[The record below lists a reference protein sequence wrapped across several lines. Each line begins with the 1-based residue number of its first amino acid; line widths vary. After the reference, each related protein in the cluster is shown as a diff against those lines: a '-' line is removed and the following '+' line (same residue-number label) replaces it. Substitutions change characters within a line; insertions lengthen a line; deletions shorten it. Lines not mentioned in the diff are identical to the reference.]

1 MFEVFT
7 NSIVFP
13 KNLINYH
20 NKKGGFVFLY
30 ILFLVTLMSL
40 ATIVFFISHK
50 PQAINEENTGCTI
63 VDNYLVCTG
72 DAYDINNRFDMYDF
86 DIHFLSDTDD
96 IASVTNRDVFT
107 IILQGSYLTVFV
119 GESEVNSF
127 NFLKTYDIN
136 SLEEVTSILK
146 NSVITAGIFIGLI
159 SNTFIIV
166 FIILISTIPFM
177 RFRQLISYKK
187 IFKMLTFAATPMA
200 FLFAIYNLV
209 NFDTII
215 FFILMLFAYRSVF
228 VLQREIQIRVINR
241 SGGGSNTYG
250 KDDSNDTEENSPET
264 EDDDEI
270 DSENDDQEQ

>member
-30 ILFLVTLMSL
+30 ILFLVVLMSL

-50 PQAINEENTGCTI
+50 PQAITEENTGCTI

-72 DAYDINNRFDMYDF
+72 ENYNINNRFDMYDF

-96 IASVTNRDVFT
+96 IANVTNRDVFT
-107 IILQGSYLTVFV
+107 IILQGSLLTVFV
-119 GESEVNSF
+119 GDNEVNSF
-127 NFLKTYDIN
+127 NFLQTYDIN

-228 VLQREIQIRVINR
+228 VLQREIQFRVINR
-241 SGGGSNTYG
+241 SSGGSNTQG
-250 KDDSNDTEENSPET
+250 KDVSNET
-264 EDDDEI
+264 EDNLSQMEDDDLDE
-270 DSENDDQEQ
+270 SENDDQEK

>member
-1 MFEVFT
+1 
-7 NSIVFP
+7 
-13 KNLINYH
+13 
-20 NKKGGFVFLY
+20 
-30 ILFLVTLMSL
+30 MSL